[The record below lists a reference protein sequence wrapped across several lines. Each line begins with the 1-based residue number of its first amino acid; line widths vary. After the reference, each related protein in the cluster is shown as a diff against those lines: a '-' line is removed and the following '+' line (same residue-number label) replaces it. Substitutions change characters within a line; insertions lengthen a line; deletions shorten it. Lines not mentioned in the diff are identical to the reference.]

1 MLKRRVEKDAVA
13 KLYVTAV
20 SQWNSTIALI
30 KIYAKLMQS
39 TGTVKKITSKFF
51 KKSSMKGF
59 TYYFYF
65 KVALMWTFGCW
76 TK

>member
-1 MLKRRVEKDAVA
+1 MLKRRVEKDAIA

-51 KKSSMKGF
+51 
-59 TYYFYF
+59 
-65 KVALMWTFGCW
+65 
-76 TK
+76 